1 MWAQYL
7 QHVGSVLVVH
17 GLSYP
22 VARGIFLEQGL
33 NPCPL
38 LSPIYIS
45 RQSESYLKN
54 GIYDP
59 LACHF
64 LLIIPRHHFQSGS
77 VCYSASPGSTVLP
90 RQFSSSLF
98 TQAKST
104 GEGKSFT
111 GKFFLSLLGSSI
123 PSQSPPLWLRN
134 PQARNLKLMLWH
146 HPHTSLP
153 TISLLS

>member
-1 MWAQYL
+1 M
-7 QHVGSVLVVH
+7 
-17 GLSYP
+17 
-22 VARGIFLEQGL
+22 
-33 NPCPL
+33 CPL

-64 LLIIPRHHFQSGS
+64 LLIIPRHHFQSDS
-77 VCYSASPGSTVLP
+77 VLYSTSPVLP

-104 GEGKSFT
+104 GEGKSFI
-111 GKFFLSLLGSSI
+111 GEVLLIFAGFLH
-123 PSQSPPLWLRN
+123 SQPEPPIL
-134 PQARNLKLMLWH
+134 
-146 HPHTSLP
+146 TS
-153 TISLLS
+153 